1 MKKLFLLAAGFAMLT
16 IAATTPKNTTIAT
29 FSGTLVDTK
38 CYSMMPDAN
47 KGNEHVV
54 MKDGKKI
61 KMPGCA
67 TACANMGIPVA
78 LLDKDGESHVLAV
91 PANQLA
97 EYMTLE
103 AQIEGKKMAGVL
115 IPDHIKVKKDGKWQ
129 KVTIATMM

>member
-38 CYSMMPDAN
+38 CYSMMPEAN

>member
-38 CYSMMPDAN
+38 CYSMMPEAN

-67 TACANMGIPVA
+67 TACAHMGIPVA